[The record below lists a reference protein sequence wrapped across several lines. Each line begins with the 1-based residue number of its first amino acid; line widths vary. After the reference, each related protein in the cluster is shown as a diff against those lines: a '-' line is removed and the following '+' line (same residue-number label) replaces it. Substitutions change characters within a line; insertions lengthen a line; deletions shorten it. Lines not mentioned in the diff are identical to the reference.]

1 MRKINLLPWREELRR
16 EAQKNFMILLIV
28 AAVAAAGIVFMA
40 NRYFDA
46 QISNQNQRNNFL
58 TAEIAKL
65 DRQIAR
71 IEQLDET
78 RNRLLERKRVIEDL
92 QANRTL
98 MVRLF
103 DQLVRTVPS
112 GIRLLSARQVGEEIT
127 ITGTSQSNA
136 RVSTYLRNL
145 ESSNVLHDPRLRII
159 EAETDET
166 DAQMPYMFTV
176 SAKVAPPETL
186 DEPENQTDN
195 QTGTEAAE

>member
-16 EAQKNFMILLIV
+16 EAQRNFMILLIV
-28 AAVAAAGIVFMA
+28 AAVAAAGCVFA
-40 NRYFDA
+40 VNRYFDA
-46 QISNQNQRNNFL
+46 QISNQNQRNAYLN
-58 TAEIAKL
+58 TEIAKL

-71 IEQLDET
+71 IAELDET
-78 RNRLLERKRVIEDL
+78 RSRLLERKQVIEDL

-103 DQLVRTVPS
+103 DQLVRTVPT
-112 GIRLLSARQVGEEIT
+112 GIRLLNARQVDDQIT

-145 ESSNVLHDPRLRII
+145 EASGVLHNPQLRII
-159 EAETDET
+159 EAETEET
-166 DAQMPYMFTV
+166 DSQMPYMFTV
-176 SAKVAPPETL
+176 AATVAPPETVD
-186 DEPENQTDN
+186 DEP

>member
-16 EAQKNFMILLIV
+16 EAQRNFMILLII
-28 AAVAAAGIVFMA
+28 AAVAAAGCVFA
-40 NRYFDA
+40 VNRYFDA
-46 QISNQNQRNNFL
+46 QISNQNERNNYL

-78 RNRLLERKRVIEDL
+78 RSRLLERKRVIEDL

-103 DQLVRTVPS
+103 DQLVRTVPT
-112 GIRLLSARQVGEEIT
+112 GIQLLNARQVDDEIT
-127 ITGTSQSNA
+127 IIGTSQSSA

-145 ESSNVLHDPRLRII
+145 EASNVLHSPQLRII
-159 EAETDET
+159 EAETEESDS
-166 DAQMPYMFTV
+166 QMPYMFAL
-176 SAKVAPPETL
+176 SAMVAPPEND
-186 DEPENQTDN
+186 DESEP
-195 QTGTEAAE
+195 QTGTEGAE

>member
-16 EAQKNFMILLIV
+16 EAQRNFIILLVV
-28 AAVAAAGIVFMA
+28 AAVAAAGIVFA
-40 NRYFDA
+40 GNRYFDA
-46 QISNQNQRNNFL
+46 QISNQNQRNAYL

-65 DRQIAR
+65 DRKIAR
-71 IEQLDET
+71 IDQLDET

-103 DQLVRTVPS
+103 DQMVRTVPT
-112 GIRLLSARQVGEEIT
+112 GIRLLNVRQVDDQIT
-127 ITGTSQSNA
+127 IDGTSQSNA

-145 ESSNVLHDPRLRII
+145 EQSGVLHDPRLRII
-159 EAETDET
+159 EAETDDT
-166 DAQMPYMFTV
+166 DSQMPYMFTV
-176 SAKVAPPETL
+176 AATVAAPETV
-186 DEPENQTDN
+186 DENEP

>member
-16 EAQKNFMILLIV
+16 EAQRNFMILLILAAVV
-28 AAVAAAGIVFMA
+28 AAGCVFA
-40 NRYFDA
+40 VNRYFDA
-46 QISNQNQRNNFL
+46 QISNQNQRNAYLN
-58 TAEIAKL
+58 TEIAKL

-71 IEQLDET
+71 IAELDET
-78 RNRLLERKRVIEDL
+78 RSRLLERKQVIEDL

-103 DQLVRTVPS
+103 DQLVRTVPT
-112 GIRLLSARQVGEEIT
+112 GIRLLNARQVDDQIT

-145 ESSNVLHDPRLRII
+145 EASSVLHNPQLRII
-159 EAETDET
+159 EAETEET
-166 DAQMPYMFTV
+166 DSQMPYMFTV
-176 SAKVAPPETL
+176 AATVAPPETVD
-186 DEPENQTDN
+186 DES

>member
-16 EAQKNFMILLIV
+16 EAQRNFMILLIV
-28 AAVAAAGIVFMA
+28 AAVVAAGCVFA
-40 NRYFDA
+40 VNRYFEA
-46 QISNQNQRNNFL
+46 QISNQNQRNAYLN
-58 TAEIAKL
+58 TEIAKL

-71 IEQLDET
+71 IAELDET
-78 RNRLLERKRVIEDL
+78 RSRLLERKRVIEDL

-103 DQLVRTVPS
+103 DQLVRTVPT
-112 GIRLLSARQVGEEIT
+112 GIRLLNARQVGDQIT

-145 ESSNVLHDPRLRII
+145 EASGVLHDPQLRII

-166 DAQMPYMFTV
+166 DSQMPYMFTV
-176 SAKVAPPETL
+176 AATVAPPETV
-186 DEPENQTDN
+186 DGETQN
-195 QTGTEAAE
+195 GTEAAE

>member
-16 EAQKNFMILLIV
+16 EAQRNFMILLIV
-28 AAVAAAGIVFMA
+28 AAVAAAGCVFA
-40 NRYFDA
+40 VNRYFDA
-46 QISNQNQRNNFL
+46 QISNQNQRNAYLN
-58 TAEIAKL
+58 TEIAKL

-71 IEQLDET
+71 IAELDET
-78 RNRLLERKRVIEDL
+78 RSRLLERKRVIEDL

-103 DQLVRTVPS
+103 DQLVRTVPT
-112 GIRLLSARQVGEEIT
+112 GIRLLNARQVGDQIT

-145 ESSNVLHDPRLRII
+145 EASGVLHDPQLRII
-159 EAETDET
+159 EAETEET
-166 DAQMPYMFTV
+166 DSQMPYMFTV
-176 SAKVAPPETL
+176 AATVAPPETVD
-186 DEPENQTDN
+186 DET

>member
-166 DAQMPYMFTV
+166 DAQMPYMFMV

-186 DEPENQTDN
+186 DEPENQT
-195 QTGTEAAE
+195 GTEAAE

>member
-16 EAQKNFMILLIV
+16 EAQRNFMILLIF
-28 AAVAAAGIVFMA
+28 AAVAAAGCVFA
-40 NRYFDA
+40 VNRYFDA
-46 QISNQNQRNNFL
+46 QISNQNQRNAYLN
-58 TAEIAKL
+58 TEIAKL

-71 IEQLDET
+71 IAELDET
-78 RNRLLERKRVIEDL
+78 RSRLLERKQVIEDL

-103 DQLVRTVPS
+103 DQLVRTVPT
-112 GIRLLSARQVGEEIT
+112 GIRLLNARQVGDQIT

-145 ESSNVLHDPRLRII
+145 EASGVLHNPQLRII
-159 EAETDET
+159 EAETEET
-166 DAQMPYMFTV
+166 DSQMPYMFTV
-176 SAKVAPPETL
+176 AATVAPPETVD
-186 DEPENQTDN
+186 DEP

>member
-1 MRKINLLPWREELRR
+1 MRKINLLPWREELRS
-16 EAQKNFMILLIV
+16 EAQRNFMILLVI
-28 AAVAAAGIVFMA
+28 AAVAAAACVFVV

-46 QISNQNQRNNFL
+46 QISNQNQRNAYL
-58 TAEIAKL
+58 TTEIAKL

-78 RNRLLERKRVIEDL
+78 RSRLLERKQVIENL

-103 DQLVRTVPS
+103 DQLVRTVPT
-112 GIRLLSARQVGEEIT
+112 GIQLLNARQVGDEIT

-145 ESSNVLHDPRLRII
+145 EASGVLHDPRLRII
-159 EAETDET
+159 EAETAET

-176 SAKVAPPETL
+176 AAKVAPPETL
-186 DEPENQTDN
+186 DDSETRN
-195 QTGTEAAE
+195 GTEAAQ